1 MNMESS
7 KEFGDSQI
15 KINKLKLKVVK
26 KIFKLPNKDKKTKV
40 ESCKKYISNSQK
52 KFFLKSCKVKT
63 KKYILSGCGFRTYQI
78 YMYITLHVHI
88 YVLSQSACI
97 SLLFIS

>member
-63 KKYILSGCGFRTYQI
+63 KNIFVGLWLPYLSNI
-78 YMYITLHVHI
+78 YVYNASRPHLCFESISMYIFAV
-88 YVLSQSACI
+88 Y
-97 SLLFIS
+97 